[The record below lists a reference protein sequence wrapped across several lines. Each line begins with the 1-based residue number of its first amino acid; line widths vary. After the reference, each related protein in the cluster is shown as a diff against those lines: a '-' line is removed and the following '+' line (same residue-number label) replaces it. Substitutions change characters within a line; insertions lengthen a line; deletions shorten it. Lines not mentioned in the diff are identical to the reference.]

1 MVDRRT
7 VRVYYNCHMRDF
19 GRSGG
24 GKKVGVKMKQKGTMT
39 KPGKWFNLK
48 WRSPRKY
55 PGFWHGPLG
64 RMEDSKVSFRGVE

>member
-39 KPGKWFNLK
+39 KPGK
-48 WRSPRKY
+48 
-55 PGFWHGPLG
+55 
-64 RMEDSKVSFRGVE
+64 